1 MMGSNQST
9 KKRVLVTDSEF
20 FGSIPEVNSQFDDI
34 ELVCPADA
42 SSLAETA
49 HGSFD
54 GIITKFAVVNEE
66 MLNSLKGVRALV
78 KMGRNYYNVDADAV
92 RKNGIQFGSSPRK
105 GPNCVAEMALTF
117 ILALSKDLLI
127 NHEAVATG
135 SYRYRGIKPQRTE
148 QWKFAFHWMKN
159 ERVHEIRGK
168 TLGIVGLGEVG
179 CELALRANAL
189 GMHVLYIDIN
199 RLSAEMEQRYQV
211 TYQSLN
217 EILKQSDYVSLHV
230 PHTPDNEK
238 MIGKEQFAMMKST
251 AYLINT
257 CRGGVVDEEAMINA
271 LSENIIAGAG
281 LDVMEYEPLPVD
293 SPLCDLDNVIMMPHI
308 GGGTGTNKVLELSEA
323 VTEISRILSGQS
335 PKIDLSR

>member
-1 MMGSNQST
+1 
-9 KKRVLVTDSEF
+9 
-20 FGSIPEVNSQFDDI
+20 
-34 ELVCPADA
+34 
-42 SSLAETA
+42 
-49 HGSFD
+49 
-54 GIITKFAVVNEE
+54 
-66 MLNSLKGVRALV
+66 
-78 KMGRNYYNVDADAV
+78 
-92 RKNGIQFGSSPRK
+92 
-105 GPNCVAEMALTF
+105 
-117 ILALSKDLLI
+117 
-127 NHEAVATG
+127 
-135 SYRYRGIKPQRTE
+135 
-148 QWKFAFHWMKN
+148 MKN

-168 TLGIVGLGEVG
+168 TLGIIGLGEVG

-189 GMHVLYIDIN
+189 GMQVLYNDIN

-217 EILKQSDYVSLHV
+217 EILKQSDYISLHV

-238 MIGKEQFAMMKST
+238 MIGKEQFGMMKST

-281 LDVMEYEPLPVD
+281 LDVMEYEPLPAD

-335 PKIDLSR
+335 PKIDLNR